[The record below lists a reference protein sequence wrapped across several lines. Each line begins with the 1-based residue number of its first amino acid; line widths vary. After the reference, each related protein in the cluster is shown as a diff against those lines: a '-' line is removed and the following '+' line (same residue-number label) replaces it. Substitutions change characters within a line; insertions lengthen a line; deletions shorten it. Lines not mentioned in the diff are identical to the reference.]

1 MKLFRVKVRF
11 DTVIAAMSEAEALR
25 QVQYGMGD
33 IDDQPVTA
41 MATPILTP
49 DDLPNKWGV
58 QCLPWGDHPHRM
70 TIDEIL
76 TTNQPK
82 ERE

>member
-11 DTVIAAMSEAEALR
+11 DTVIAAMSEAEALS
-25 QVQYGMGD
+25 QVKYGMGD
-33 IDDQPVTA
+33 IADQPVTA

-58 QCLPWGDHPHRM
+58 KCLPWGDHPHRM
-70 TIDEIL
+70 TIDEFL
-76 TTNQPK
+76 TTNRK
-82 ERE
+82 NENE

>member
-11 DTVIAAMSEAEALR
+11 DTVIAAMSEAEALS
-25 QVQYGMGD
+25 QVKYGMGD
-33 IDDQPVTA
+33 IDDPPVTA

-58 QCLPWGDHPHRM
+58 QCLPWGNIEPT

-76 TTNQPK
+76 TTNRK
-82 ERE
+82 NENE